1 MREDWKKVKFS
12 ELFNNP
18 KKAIISGPF
27 GSNLKSAE
35 YQSEGVPLVRLQ
47 NVDRWK
53 FINKNII
60 YITSE
65 KAKELSNHSYKS
77 GDILISKLGAPLG
90 KACIAP
96 KSSGEGIVLADIVRV
111 RVDEN
116 SHNKDFIV
124 YQLNSEDIS
133 AQLRSLT
140 TGATRPRVTLKNVRE
155 LSFVRP
161 PLPEQKQIVA
171 ILDKAFAAIDT
182 AKTNAEQNLQNTNEL
197 FESYLQNVFENKG
210 DDWEEKELIE
220 VTSKIGSGATPR
232 GGKASYK
239 EEGISL
245 IRSMNVHDFEFKEKN
260 LAFIDEQQA
269 NALSNVIIQEED
281 VLLNITG
288 ASIARC
294 CIVPKEYM
302 PARVNQ
308 HVSIIRAKKEIINP
322 IFLASLLT
330 SKFFKDQILEIGEQG
345 ATRQAITKVQLE
357 SFVISFPKDI
367 REQKV
372 VIENMNTFKGECK
385 KLEAIYTQKI
395 ADLEEM
401 KKSVLQKAF
410 SGQLNTIN

>member
-1 MREDWKKVKFS
+1 MREGWKKVKFS

-27 GSNLKSAE
+27 GSNLKSTE

-65 KAKELSNHSYKS
+65 KAKELSSHSYKS

-155 LSFVRP
+155 LSFVIP
-161 PLPEQKQIVA
+161 PLPQQKQIVET
-171 ILDKAFAAIDT
+171 LDKAFEKIDKAI
-182 AKTNAEQNLQNTNEL
+182 ANVERNIQNAEEL
-197 FESYLQNVFENKG
+197 FQSKLQEQFYLKSMENKVKLKDIVKYDKTKCVDKTKQYIG
-210 DDWEEKELIE
+210 LENIEPNTGNIIGINHNKEIKSSTFSFDSRHILYGRLRPYLNKVYLPDFNGHCSTEIFPILPSSRLNRKYLFFWLISDLTVKQINSTWTGARMPRANMKE
-220 VTSKIGSGATPR
+220 VLNFEIELPSIEHQIKIANDLSDFKNRTFKYILTNKR
-232 GGKASYK
+232 KK
-239 EEGISL
+239 EE
-245 IRSMNVHDFEFKEKN
+245 
-260 LAFIDEQQA
+260 
-269 NALSNVIIQEED
+269 
-281 VLLNITG
+281 LL
-288 ASIARC
+288 
-294 CIVPKEYM
+294 EL
-302 PARVNQ
+302 
-308 HVSIIRAKKEIINP
+308 KK
-322 IFLASLLT
+322 S
-330 SKFFKDQILEIGEQG
+330 ILEK
-345 ATRQAITKVQLE
+345 A
-357 SFVISFPKDI
+357 
-367 REQKV
+367 
-372 VIENMNTFKGECK
+372 FKGE
-385 KLEAIYTQKI
+385 LTSA
-395 ADLEEM
+395 A
-401 KKSVLQKAF
+401 
-410 SGQLNTIN
+410 

>member
-182 AKTNAEQNLQNTNEL
+182 AKANAGQNLQNTKEL

-210 DDWEEKELIE
+210 DDWEEKKIDE
-220 VTSKIGSGATPR
+220 VTTVLNGHNFKSKDFSSENNVKSIKITNVGVKEFVKTEDNYLPSSFLETYKKYKVFKGNIVIALTRTIISSGLKVAVVPDEYDNSLLNQRVAALMPKSIINEDYLYHFFCTKIVSDYVLNNVNPLTMNSNTANHQNEITQNP
-232 GGKASYK
+232 KK
-239 EEGISL
+239 EE
-245 IRSMNVHDFEFKEKN
+245 K
-260 LAFIDEQQA
+260 
-269 NALSNVIIQEED
+269 
-281 VLLNITG
+281 
-288 ASIARC
+288 
-294 CIVPKEYM
+294 
-302 PARVNQ
+302 
-308 HVSIIRAKKEIINP
+308 
-322 IFLASLLT
+322 
-330 SKFFKDQILEIGEQG
+330 
-345 ATRQAITKVQLE
+345 
-357 SFVISFPKDI
+357 
-367 REQKV
+367 
-372 VIENMNTFKGECK
+372 
-385 KLEAIYTQKI
+385 
-395 ADLEEM
+395 
-401 KKSVLQKAF
+401 
-410 SGQLNTIN
+410 

>member
-65 KAKELSNHSYKS
+65 KAKELSSHSYKS

-161 PLPEQKQIVA
+161 PLPQQKQIVA
-171 ILDKAFAAIDT
+171 ILDKAFAAIDA
-182 AKTNAEQNLQNTNEL
+182 AKANAEQNLQNAKEL

-210 DDWEEKELIE
+210 DDWQLEKLGVLGKLTSSKRIYKKEYVSSGVPFYRSKEIKELSHKRKLSIE
-220 VTSKIGSGATPR
+220 LYISEQRYTEIKNKFGIPKQGDLLLTAVGTIGEMYIVKKDEKFYFKDGNIMWLKDFSSLN
-232 GGKASYK
+232 SYYLK
-239 EEGISL
+239 YALTNFVERL
-245 IRSMNVHDFEFKEKN
+245 K
-260 LAFIDEQQA
+260 
-269 NALSNVIIQEED
+269 ALSQ
-281 VLLNITG
+281 G
-288 ASIARC
+288 AAYSALTIEKL
-294 CIVPKEYM
+294 KEY
-302 PARVNQ
+302 
-308 HVSIIRAKKEIINP
+308 SIPIPPIEEQEKIVKKLDALSVE
-322 IFLASLLT
+322 T
-330 SKFFKDQILEIGEQG
+330 
-345 ATRQAITKVQLE
+345 
-357 SFVISFPKDI
+357 
-367 REQKV
+367 
-372 VIENMNTFKGECK
+372 K

-410 SGQLNTIN
+410 SGQLNTLN

>member
-65 KAKELSNHSYKS
+65 KAKELSSHSYKS

-161 PLPEQKQIVA
+161 PLSEQKQIVKT
-171 ILDKAFAAIDT
+171 LDKAFEKIDKAI
-182 AKTNAEQNLQNTNEL
+182 ANAEQNLQNAKEL
-197 FESYLQNVFENKG
+197 FESYLQNVFENTG
-210 DDWEEKELIE
+210 DDWEKKKLEKVCHRIFAGGDKPKEHFSNTKSNIYSIPVVSNGKKNNGISGYTNLPTVTQEAITVSARGTIGFTVHRKYPFVPIVRLIVLIPNQDHISCEYIYYYLQSIDLDRTGTSIPQLTVPMIKKYSILTPPLSEQKQIVNKFDKISAETKKLESIYSKRVADLKEL
-220 VTSKIGSGATPR
+220 
-232 GGKASYK
+232 
-239 EEGISL
+239 
-245 IRSMNVHDFEFKEKN
+245 
-260 LAFIDEQQA
+260 
-269 NALSNVIIQEED
+269 
-281 VLLNITG
+281 
-288 ASIARC
+288 
-294 CIVPKEYM
+294 
-302 PARVNQ
+302 
-308 HVSIIRAKKEIINP
+308 KK
-322 IFLASLLT
+322 S
-330 SKFFKDQILEIGEQG
+330 ILEK
-345 ATRQAITKVQLE
+345 A
-357 SFVISFPKDI
+357 
-367 REQKV
+367 
-372 VIENMNTFKGECK
+372 FKGE
-385 KLEAIYTQKI
+385 LTSA
-395 ADLEEM
+395 A
-401 KKSVLQKAF
+401 
-410 SGQLNTIN
+410 

>member
-1 MREDWKKVKFS
+1 MREGWKKVKFS

-27 GSNLKSAE
+27 GSNLKSTE

-65 KAKELSNHSYKS
+65 KAKELSSHSYKS

-155 LSFVRP
+155 LSFVIP
-161 PLPEQKQIVA
+161 PLPQQKQIVE
-171 ILDKAFAAIDT
+171 ILDKAFEKIDKAIANIERNIEN
-182 AKTNAEQNLQNTNEL
+182 AKEL
-197 FESYLQNVFENKG
+197 FQSQIESRFNSDLSWERINLGDLSKIMYGHTSKVDPNGNCKYLRITDIQDSKVNWDQVPSIKIDEKDFFKYNLNKG
-210 DDWEEKELIE
+210 DI
-220 VTSKIGSGATPR
+220 VFARTGATT
-232 GGKASYK
+232 GKSYLIKDNPNAVFASYLIRVQINNNNILPEFVYK
-239 EEGISL
+239 FFSSREYWRVVKSGISG
-245 IRSMNVHDFEFKEKN
+245 SAQGGF
-260 LAFIDEQQA
+260 
-269 NALSNVIIQEED
+269 NASKLSE
-281 VLLNITG
+281 
-288 ASIARC
+288 
-294 CIVPKEYM
+294 
-302 PARVNQ
+302 
-308 HVSIIRAKKEIINP
+308 
-322 IFLASLLT
+322 
-330 SKFFKDQILEIGEQG
+330 LEI
-345 ATRQAITKVQLE
+345 K
-357 SFVISFPKDI
+357 FPKDI
-367 REQKV
+367 IVQNKV
-372 VIENMNTFKGECK
+372 VQEIDIIEKNINTLLSKYHTKLLSLSNLKKSILEKAFKGE
-385 KLEAIYTQKI
+385 LTSA
-395 ADLEEM
+395 A
-401 KKSVLQKAF
+401 
-410 SGQLNTIN
+410 